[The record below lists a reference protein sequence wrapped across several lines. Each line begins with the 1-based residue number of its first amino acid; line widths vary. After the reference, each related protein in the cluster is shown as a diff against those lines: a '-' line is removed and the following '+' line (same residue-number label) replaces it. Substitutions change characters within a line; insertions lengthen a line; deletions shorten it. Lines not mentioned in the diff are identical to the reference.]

1 MPTVSE
7 QGLPGFEFVNWFGMV
22 APAHTPSAVVSG
34 IQREIAQAFQ
44 QPATQAKL
52 VAMDST
58 VVTSSP
64 AAFAAFLAHDL
75 QKWRGALR
83 NFEIK
88 VK

>member
-1 MPTVSE
+1 LPTVSE

-22 APAHTPSAVVSG
+22 APAHTSSAIVSG
-34 IQREIAQAFQ
+34 IQQKIAQAFR

-52 VAMDST
+52 VALDST

-75 QKWRGALR
+75 QKWGGVLR
-83 NFEIK
+83 NSGIK
-88 VK
+88 AE